1 MKYCFEY
8 VCYEF
13 KKKIM
18 YFIVLLY
25 KLWMDMY
32 DNICKGYENN
42 IIYYCYFFL
51 NSWFIGFC
59 KLISIYVKE
68 MCFDIKY
75 FMWLLK

>member
-1 MKYCFEY
+1 
-8 VCYEF
+8 
-13 KKKIM
+13 
-18 YFIVLLY
+18 
-25 KLWMDMY
+25 MDMY
-32 DNICKGYENN
+32 DNISKGYENN

-51 NSWFIGFC
+51 NSWFIIFC